1 MIHSEKADLSI
12 KFNGSYYLFRWILKK
27 YKNDLPYNGQIKQF
41 AIQNNYGAGVCDQ
54 WRNYGVGNRVWN
66 LLHKDLTILYL
77 TNKIQV
83 ANLFELQKLH
93 EAWKKDDAI
102 SINNYYDKP
111 KSPINTR
118 PEPNICDTGGI
129 QEKGIAR

>member
-1 MIHSEKADLSI
+1 MIHSEKVDLSI

-77 TNKIQV
+77 TNKIRV

-93 EAWKKDDAI
+93 EAWKKDDTI
-102 SINNYYDKP
+102 SINNYYDKA
-111 KSPINTR
+111 KSTIEPPAIKFPPIPTDTR
-118 PEPNICDTGGI
+118 CL
-129 QEKGIAR
+129 

>member
-1 MIHSEKADLSI
+1 MYLYFYVICKKSSTGKTMINSEKVDLNI
-12 KFNGSYYLFRWILKK
+12 KFNGDYYFFRWILKK
-27 YKNDLPYNGQIKQF
+27 YKNELPYNGQIKQF
-41 AIQNNYGAGVCDQ
+41 AIQNNYNNGACDQ
-54 WRNYGVGNRVWN
+54 WRDYGVGNRVWN

-102 SINNYYDKP
+102 SINNYYF
-111 KSPINTR
+111 
-118 PEPNICDTGGI
+118 
-129 QEKGIAR
+129 

>member
-1 MIHSEKADLSI
+1 MYLYFYVICKKSSTVKTMINSKKIDLNI

-27 YKNDLPYNGQIKQF
+27 YKNELPYIGQIKQF
-41 AIQNNYGAGVCDQ
+41 ALQNNYVAGVCDQ

-83 ANLFELQKLH
+83 ANLFELQKMYN
-93 EAWKKDDAI
+93 AWKKDDTI
-102 SINNYYDKP
+102 SINNY
-111 KSPINTR
+111 N
-118 PEPNICDTGGI
+118 
-129 QEKGIAR
+129 

>member
-1 MIHSEKADLSI
+1 MYLYFYAICKEFSTGKTMINSEKVDLNI
-12 KFNGSYYLFRWILKK
+12 RFNGSYYFFRWILKR

-41 AIQNNYGAGVCDQ
+41 AIQNNYNNGACDQ
-54 WRNYGVGNRVWN
+54 WRDYGVGNRVWN

-93 EAWKKDDAI
+93 EAWKKDDTI
-102 SINNYYDKP
+102 SINNYK
-111 KSPINTR
+111 
-118 PEPNICDTGGI
+118 
-129 QEKGIAR
+129 

>member
-1 MIHSEKADLSI
+1 MIHSEKIDLSI

-41 AIQNNYGAGVCDQ
+41 AVQNNYGAGVCDQ

-83 ANLFELQKLH
+83 ANLFELQKMH
-93 EAWKKDDAI
+93 EAWKKDDTI
-102 SINNYYDKP
+102 SINNYK
-111 KSPINTR
+111 
-118 PEPNICDTGGI
+118 
-129 QEKGIAR
+129 

>member
-1 MIHSEKADLSI
+1 MIHSEKVDLNI

-93 EAWKKDDAI
+93 EAWKKDDTI
-102 SINNYYDKP
+102 SINNYYDKA
-111 KSPINTR
+111 KSPIEPPPIKFPPIPTDTR
-118 PEPNICDTGGI
+118 CL
-129 QEKGIAR
+129 